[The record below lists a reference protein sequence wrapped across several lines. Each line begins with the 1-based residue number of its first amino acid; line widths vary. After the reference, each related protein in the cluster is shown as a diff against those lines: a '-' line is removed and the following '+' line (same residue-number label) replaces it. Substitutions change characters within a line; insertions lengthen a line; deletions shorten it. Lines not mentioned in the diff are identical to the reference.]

1 MTYVVRISCGA
12 YVVEPDADIV
22 VARDRANTARKS
34 ADSSRDRLCSCAFF
48 SGVEHERLL
57 REKDMENAMERA
69 LAEGEFV
76 AYLQPKVSLR
86 TDEVVGAEA
95 LVRWESPRR
104 GLVQPDDFIPVSYTH
119 LDVYKRQL
127 QLCINKC
134 L

>member
-95 LVRWESPRR
+95 LVRWSRRAAAWSSPTISSRSSSATASWSR
-104 GLVQPDDFIPVSYTH
+104 
-119 LDVYKRQL
+119 
-127 QLCINKC
+127 
-134 L
+134 